1 MESGIRIVARSG
13 SQIGRDRLGEGPI
26 WVPERG
32 TLFWVDIEA
41 PALNWLDLARGETGR
56 RPFPEPLGWIIPRAG
71 RRDFVVGLKS
81 GFATYDF
88 EADRIVPV
96 GDPEPDYPDN
106 RLNDAKVD
114 FAGRIWAGS
123 MHQAE
128 TAISGSL
135 HRLDPD
141 LTWQRMDGEY
151 GVANGPTFSLDG
163 RIIYHSDSAAR
174 TVYAFDLTADGTLS
188 GKRPF
193 LRFPDDWGW
202 PDGMTTDAEGC
213 LWIAHWG
220 GSRISRVDPDGRL
233 IRTVALPAPNIT
245 SCAFA
250 GDGLDRLFVTSA
262 SRGAEGV
269 PEAGALFEL
278 DVGVVGLPPRAFGG

>member
-1 MESGIRIVARSG
+1 MDPQIRIVPRAE
-13 SQIGRDRLGEGPI
+13 RDRLGEGPV
-26 WVPERG
+26 WVPERER
-32 TLFWVDIEA
+32 LFWVDIVA
-41 PALNWLDLARGETGR
+41 PALRWLDLASGAAGT

-71 RRDFVVGLKS
+71 RRDFIVGLKS
-81 GFATYDF
+81 GFAVFDL
-88 EADRIVPV
+88 EAGRLTPI
-96 GDPEPDYPDN
+96 GDPEPEYPDN

-114 FAGRIWAGS
+114 GAGRIWAGS

-128 TAISGSL
+128 TAVSGAL

-141 LTWQRMDGEY
+141 LTWRRMDTRY

-163 RIIYHSDSAAR
+163 RILYHSDSAAR
-174 TVYAFDLTADGTLS
+174 TVYALDLAGDGTLS
-188 GKRPF
+188 GKRAF

-220 GSRISRVDPDGRL
+220 GARISRVDPDGRL
-233 IRTVALPAPNIT
+233 MRAIPLPAPNIT

-250 GDGLDRLFVTSA
+250 GAELNRLFVTSA
-262 SRGAEGV
+262 SRGAEHV
-269 PEAGALFEL
+269 PESGALFEL
-278 DVGVVGLPPRAFGG
+278 DVGVRGLPPRAFGG

>member
-1 MESGIRIVARSG
+1 MDPQIRIVARAA
-13 SQIGRDRLGEGPI
+13 RDRLGEGPI
-26 WVPERG
+26 WVPERAR
-32 TLFWVDIEA
+32 LFWVDIEA
-41 PALNWLDLARGETGR
+41 PALNWLDLADGATGR
-56 RPFPEPLGWIIPRAG
+56 RTFPEPLGWIIPRAG

-81 GFATYDF
+81 GFATYDL
-88 EADRIVPV
+88 EADRLVPI

-128 TAISGSL
+128 TAVSGSL

-163 RIIYHSDSAAR
+163 RVIYHSDSAAR
-174 TVYAFDLTADGTLS
+174 TVYAFDLAADGTLS
-188 GKRPF
+188 GKRAF

-220 GSRISRVDPDGRL
+220 GGRISRLDPEGRL
-233 IRTVALPAPNIT
+233 MRVVPLPAPNIT

-250 GDGLDRLFVTSA
+250 GEGLDRLFVTSA
-262 SRGAEGV
+262 ARGAEDV

>member
-1 MESGIRIVARSG
+1 V
-13 SQIGRDRLGEGPI
+13 
-26 WVPERG
+26 G
-32 TLFWVDIEA
+32 T
-41 PALNWLDLARGETGR
+41 

-71 RRDFVVGLKS
+71 RRDFIVGLKS
-81 GFATYDF
+81 GFAVFDL
-88 EADRIVPV
+88 EADRLTPI
-96 GDPEPDYPDN
+96 GDPEPEYPDN

-128 TAISGSL
+128 TAVSGAL

-141 LTWQRMDGEY
+141 LTWRRMDVAY

-163 RIIYHSDSAAR
+163 RILYHSDSAAR
-174 TVYAFDLTADGTLS
+174 TVYALDLAGDGTLS
-188 GKRPF
+188 GKRAF
-193 LRFPDDWGW
+193 LRFPDEWGW

-220 GSRISRVDPDGRL
+220 SARISRLDPEGRL
-233 IRTVALPAPNIT
+233 MRAIALPAPNIT

-250 GDGLDRLFVTSA
+250 GAALNRLFVTSA
-262 SRGAEGV
+262 SRGAEHV

-278 DVGVVGLPPRAFGG
+278 DVGVRGLPPRAFGG

>member
-1 MESGIRIVARSG
+1 MDAGIRIVARSG

-41 PALNWLDLARGETGR
+41 PALNWLDFASGETGR
-56 RPFPEPLGWIIPRAG
+56 LSFPEPLGWIIPRAG
-71 RRDFVVGLKS
+71 RRDFIVGLKS
-81 GFATYDF
+81 GFATYDL
-88 EADRIVPV
+88 EADRIVPI
-96 GDPEPDYPDN
+96 GDPEPDHPDN

-114 FAGRIWAGS
+114 SAGRIWAGS

-128 TAISGSL
+128 TAVSGSL

-174 TVYAFDLTADGTLS
+174 TVYAFDLAADGTLS

-220 GSRISRVDPDGRL
+220 GSRISRVDPEGRL
-233 IRTVALPAPNIT
+233 MRAVALPAPNIT

-250 GDGLDRLFVTSA
+250 GEGLNRLFVTSA

>member
-1 MESGIRIVARSG
+1 MDPQIRIVARAE
-13 SQIGRDRLGEGPI
+13 RDRLGEGPV
-26 WVPERG
+26 WVPERER
-32 TLFWVDIEA
+32 LFWVDIEA
-41 PALNWLDLARGETGR
+41 PALRWLDLASGAVGT

-71 RRDFVVGLKS
+71 RRDFIVGLKS
-81 GFATYDF
+81 GFAVFDL
-88 EADRIVPV
+88 EADRLTPI
-96 GDPEPDYPDN
+96 GDPEPEYPDN

-114 FAGRIWAGS
+114 GAGRIWAGS

-128 TAISGSL
+128 TAVSGAL

-141 LTWQRMDGEY
+141 LTWRRMDTRY

-163 RIIYHSDSAAR
+163 RILYHSDSAAR
-174 TVYAFDLTADGTLS
+174 TVYALDLAGDGTLS
-188 GKRPF
+188 GKRAF

-220 GSRISRVDPDGRL
+220 GARISRLDPEGRL
-233 IRTVALPAPNIT
+233 MRATPLPAPNIT

-250 GDGLDRLFVTSA
+250 GADLNRLFVTSA
-262 SRGAEGV
+262 SRGAEHV

-278 DVGVVGLPPRAFGG
+278 DVGVRGLPPRAFGG

>member
-1 MESGIRIVARSG
+1 MDPQIRIVPRAE
-13 SQIGRDRLGEGPI
+13 RDRLGEGPV
-26 WVPERG
+26 WVPERER
-32 TLFWVDIEA
+32 LFWVDIEA
-41 PALNWLDLARGETGR
+41 PALRWLDLASGAAGT

-71 RRDFVVGLKS
+71 RRDFIVGLKS
-81 GFATYDF
+81 GFAVFDL
-88 EADRIVPV
+88 EAGRLTPI
-96 GDPEPDYPDN
+96 GDPEPEYPDN

-114 FAGRIWAGS
+114 GAGRIWAGS

-128 TAISGSL
+128 TAVSGAL

-141 LTWQRMDGEY
+141 LTWRRMDTRY

-163 RIIYHSDSAAR
+163 RILYHSDSAAR
-174 TVYAFDLTADGTLS
+174 TVYALDLAGDGTLS
-188 GKRPF
+188 GKRAF

-220 GSRISRVDPDGRL
+220 GARISRVDPDGRL
-233 IRTVALPAPNIT
+233 MRAIPLPAPNIT

-250 GDGLDRLFVTSA
+250 GAELNRLFVTSA
-262 SRGAEGV
+262 SRGAEHV
-269 PEAGALFEL
+269 PESGALFEL
-278 DVGVVGLPPRAFGG
+278 DVGVRGLPPRAFGG

>member
-1 MESGIRIVARSG
+1 MDAQIRIVARG
-13 SQIGRDRLGEGPI
+13 ARDRLGEGPI
-26 WVPERG
+26 WVPERAR
-32 TLFWVDIEA
+32 LFWVDIEA
-41 PALNWLDLARGETGR
+41 PALNWLDLAGGGTGTR
-56 RPFPEPLGWIIPRAG
+56 TFQEPLGWIIPRAG
-71 RRDFVVGLKS
+71 RRDFIVGLKS
-81 GFATYDF
+81 GFATYDL
-88 EADRIVPV
+88 EADRVTPI
-96 GDPEPDYPDN
+96 GDPEPDHPDN

-114 FAGRIWAGS
+114 VAGRIWAGS

-128 TAISGSL
+128 TAVSGSL

-141 LTWQRMDGEY
+141 LTWHRMDGEY

-174 TVYAFDLTADGTLS
+174 TVYAFDLAEDGTLS

-220 GSRISRVDPDGRL
+220 GGRLSRVDPEGRL
-233 IRTVALPAPNIT
+233 MRAIPLPAPNIT

-250 GDGLDRLFVTSA
+250 GEGLDRLFVTSA
-262 SRGAEGV
+262 ARGAEHV

>member
-1 MESGIRIVARSG
+1 MEAGIHIVARP
-13 SQIGRDRLGEGPI
+13 GRDRLGEGPI
-26 WVPERG
+26 WVPERD

-41 PALNWLDLARGETGR
+41 PALNWLDLASGKTGR

-71 RRDFVVGLKS
+71 RRDFVIGLKS
-81 GFATYDF
+81 GFATYDL
-88 EADRIVPV
+88 EADRIVPI

-114 FAGRIWAGS
+114 SAGRIWAGS

-128 TAISGSL
+128 TAVSGSL
-135 HRLDPD
+135 HRLDSD

-174 TVYAFDLTADGTLS
+174 TVYAFDLAADGTLS
-188 GKRPF
+188 SKRPF

-220 GSRISRVDPDGRL
+220 GGRISRVDPEGRL
-233 IRTVALPAPNIT
+233 MRAVPLPAPNIT

-250 GDGLDRLFVTSA
+250 GEGLNRLFVTSA

>member
-1 MESGIRIVARSG
+1 MEAGIRIVARA
-13 SQIGRDRLGEGPI
+13 GRDRLGEGPI

-41 PALNWLDLARGETGR
+41 PALNWLDRASGETGR

-71 RRDFVVGLKS
+71 RRDFIVGLKS
-81 GFATYDF
+81 GFATYDLD
-88 EADRIVPV
+88 ADRIVPI
-96 GDPEPDYPDN
+96 GDPEPDCPDN

-128 TAISGSL
+128 AAVSGSL

-141 LTWQRMDGEY
+141 LTWQRMDGDY

-163 RIIYHSDSAAR
+163 RTLYHSDSAAR
-174 TVYAFDLTADGTLS
+174 TVYAFDLAEDGTLS

-193 LRFPDDWGW
+193 LRFPDAWGW

-220 GSRISRVDPDGRL
+220 GGRLSRVDPDGRL
-233 IRTVALPAPNIT
+233 MRAILLPAPNIT

-250 GDGLDRLFVTSA
+250 GEGLDRLFVTSA

-278 DVGVVGLPPRAFGG
+278 DVGVLGLPPRAFGG